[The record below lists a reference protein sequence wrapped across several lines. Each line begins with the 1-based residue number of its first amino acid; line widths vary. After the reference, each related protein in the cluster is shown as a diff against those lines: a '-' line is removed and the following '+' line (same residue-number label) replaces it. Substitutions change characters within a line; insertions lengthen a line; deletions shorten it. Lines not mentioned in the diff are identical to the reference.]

1 MIAETRPQGAYQL
14 RPVAALKPSSVNEL
28 IYGPICPDRP
38 DMQRLIESIRT
49 VGLKDPIVITK
60 DNVILS
66 GHRRHAAC
74 LILGMARVLCR
85 VEPIRSTDPE
95 FSTLLVAYNSQ
106 RVKTYEE
113 TVLEH
118 VATMRPGEAYQALL
132 RHRSDQSSVWGDKL
146 DLGERKR
153 RSKLGPAKMPLLDAA
168 MAILEAQ
175 MGWWP
180 LSVRSVHYSILNAP
194 PLRNAFDPESTYTN
208 DLHSYRDLVNVLVRA
223 RLEGLVPFKAIADPT
238 RPVVVW
244 NVWRNV
250 GDFARNQLDGFM
262 TGYWRDLMMSQRN
275 HIEIVGEKNTVEGS
289 VRPEAMRCCI
299 PYTIGRGYASLD
311 PRQQMFERWKASG
324 KDKLIILILSDYD
337 LSGERIA
344 RSFARSM
351 RDDFDVPEHRLVAR
365 KVALTRE
372 QVDKYKLPVTFHTF
386 KAKKHQEWADK
397 HGARELE
404 ALSPELRS
412 KILEQAID
420 SVIDT
425 EAFNRELDNEKADAE
440 RIEAMRG
447 SAVAYLADHLSSGT
461 P

>member
-1 MIAETRPQGAYQL
+1 
-14 RPVAALKPSSVNEL
+14 VAAVKPSSLNEP
-28 IYGPICPDRP
+28 IYGPIDLGRP
-38 DMQRLIESIRT
+38 DMQRLVESIR
-49 VGLKDPIVITK
+49 VHGLKEPIVITL
-60 DNVILS
+60 DNVIIS

-74 LILGMARVLCR
+74 LFLGMERIRCR
-85 VEPIRSTDPE
+85 VEPIRSADPE
-95 FSTLLVAYNSQ
+95 FATLLVEYNSQ

-113 TVLEH
+113 TVREH

-132 RHRSDQSSVWGDKL
+132 EHRRGTSTVWGDRL

-194 PLRNAFDPESTYTN
+194 PLRNAFNPESLYTN
-208 DLHSYRDLVNVLVRA
+208 DLDSYRDLVNVLVRA
-223 RLEGLVPFKAIADPT
+223 RLEGIVPWEAIADPT
-238 RPVVVW
+238 RPVVMW
-244 NVWRNV
+244 DVWRNV
-250 GDFARNQLDGFM
+250 GDFARKQLDGFM
-262 TGYWRDLMMSQRN
+262 KGYWRDLMMSQSN
-275 HIEIVGEKNTVEGS
+275 HFEIVGEKNTIEGS
-289 VRPEAMRCCI
+289 IRPGAGKYCI
-299 PYTIGRGYASLD
+299 PYTIGRGYASLE
-311 PRQQMFERWKASG
+311 PRKKMFERWKASG

-365 KVALTRE
+365 KVALTE
-372 QVDKYKLPVTFHTF
+372 KQVEEYKLPVTFQTF

-425 EAFNRELDNEKADAE
+425 EAFNRELDAEKEDAG
-440 RIEAMRG
+440 RIEAMRQ
-447 SAVAYLADHLSSGT
+447 SAVAYFADHLSSGT